1 MAKLKVYFE
10 TFGCTSNQADTHI
23 MRGIVEKSHN
33 VVNNLEDSEVVVIN
47 SCGVIAHTQRNVL
60 KRLRAAKESGKRV
73 VLAGC
78 LSKIDPE
85 SFSECQPDGIIT
97 PDSIHLIGQALANHV
112 MGYNLGK
119 STDSVDKAFL
129 WEPNGSAIAAIP
141 IAEGCIGSCSYC
153 ATQHARGGLKS
164 NSMISIANAS
174 KKAISS
180 GVKELQLTAQ
190 DTGIYGRENGSDLPL
205 LINKISNL
213 EGEFRVRIGMM
224 NPSNIGPILA
234 NLIEAYQRDKIYKFL
249 HLPLQSGDNEILKD
263 MNRGYTVQDFIAIIR
278 AFRKEIPNLTLSTDV
293 ILGYPTESEDQFLKT
308 YQVIENIRPDILNI
322 TRFSSRPN
330 TQAAALKD
338 LPDRIKK
345 ERSRKMSSLA
355 KKISLEINKEY
366 LGKEEE
372 VLITGIGRNTTLLAR
387 TKSYK
392 QVVLGNGRIGE
403 FRTVRIIESKA
414 HYLVVR

>member
-1 MAKLKVYFE
+1 
-10 TFGCTSNQADTHI
+10 
-23 MRGIVEKSHN
+23 
-33 VVNNLEDSEVVVIN
+33 
-47 SCGVIAHTQRNVL
+47 
-60 KRLRAAKESGKRV
+60 
-73 VLAGC
+73 
-78 LSKIDPE
+78 
-85 SFSECQPDGIIT
+85 
-97 PDSIHLIGQALANHV
+97 
-112 MGYNLGK
+112 
-119 STDSVDKAFL
+119 
-129 WEPNGSAIAAIP
+129 
-141 IAEGCIGSCSYC
+141 
-153 ATQHARGGLKS
+153 
-164 NSMISIANAS
+164 
-174 KKAISS
+174 
-180 GVKELQLTAQ
+180 
-190 DTGIYGRENGSDLPL
+190 
-205 LINKISNL
+205 
-213 EGEFRVRIGMM
+213 
-224 NPSNIGPILA
+224 
-234 NLIEAYQRDKIYKFL
+234 
-249 HLPLQSGDNEILKD
+249 

-278 AFRKEIPNLTLSTDV
+278 AFRKEIPHLTLSTDV